1 MTFPGGGSAK
11 RRASRA
17 EPWYCYGV
25 SSNDPTSNPEPATE
39 RTSSKSDDKEA
50 SGSDV
55 VLVHGVT
62 PDGEG
67 LEVIRRRQGRLEA
80 GAARPLK
87 QGQPIAGEVVRL
99 KPRKEFP
106 LLCDVEVEVSAP
118 APVKPTE
125 AAPRKGPPRVSTQRY
140 RDNWDAI
147 WSAKRP
153 DETLLN

>member
-1 MTFPGGGSAK
+1 MSCSQPSDTPESASPE
-11 RRASRA
+11 RGTPTAA
-17 EPWYCYGV
+17 DE
-25 SSNDPTSNPEPATE
+25 SSEQSP
-39 RTSSKSDDKEA
+39 SKSDEP
-50 SGSDV
+50 GSDV

-87 QGQPIAGEVVRL
+87 HGQPIAGEVVRL

-106 LLCDVEVEVSAP
+106 LLCDVEVEVGATAAAPP
-118 APVKPTE
+118 APSAWT
-125 AAPRKGPPRVSTQRY
+125 ASRKGPPRVATQRY

-147 WSAKRP
+147 WSTKRS